1 MRSLKKIFRLG
12 SSPAALVGFA
22 LVSGALF
29 KLSAFARE
37 AFIAAKFGL
46 SAVTDTY
53 FGLQQLPL
61 IVATFMLGAFALA
74 FTPAYAEARRRNSGI
89 VEWLPGLL
97 FYGCLIGTAM
107 TVLTLAAAP
116 LLLRTIHS
124 DGTRGA
130 WSTLAILSLCYVP
143 IIAIGIW
150 AGICTARGQNLW
162 AMTVSG
168 LPYLGMTLA
177 LFGLYVAGRLSSLS
191 LPVSMT
197 IGFGVMGLCSLI
209 LTLWS
214 QPIPASADSVIA
226 VWKFPEFR
234 RFLRQLA
241 ASAFENGGFAA
252 NQLLMLYFL
261 SRIGTGV
268 LSANNCAMRIGM
280 LGYSLLSPLAQ
291 LVQARLCA
299 AEESERAAGFRNALI
314 TVTAIVLT
322 LAAMLFV
329 LRVPV
334 IRLAYMHGKFQG
346 TELSMVASL
355 VPAWIGYF
363 VIMSMNAIVARYL
376 FIRTQGSVYVRRQM
390 YAYVA
395 ANLLRFAGVGL
406 AGASW
411 IIWCSVAAEACALAF
426 NVRTCFAEAGERT
439 LIPALTT
446 TGEAL

>member
-1 MRSLKKIFRLG
+1 VALG
-12 SSPAALVGFA
+12 A
-22 LVSGALF
+22 GAIF

-46 SAVTDTY
+46 SAVTDAY

-74 FTPAYAEARRRNSGI
+74 FTPAYAEARRNSGT

-97 FYGCLIGTAM
+97 FYGCLIGSAF

-116 LLLRTIHS
+116 LLLRTIRS
-124 DGTRGA
+124 TGTGGA
-130 WSTLAILSLCYVP
+130 WTTLAILSLSYVP

-150 AGICTARGQNLW
+150 SGVCTARGHNLW

-168 LPYLGMTLA
+168 LPYLLMTLV
-177 LFGLYVAGRLSSLS
+177 LFGLYAAGRLSSLS

-197 IGFGVMGLCSLI
+197 SGFAIIGIGSLI
-209 LTLWS
+209 LTFCS
-214 QPIPASADSVIA
+214 QPAPARMDSVLS

-234 RFLRQLA
+234 RFLRQLG
-241 ASAFENGGFAA
+241 ASSFENCGFAA

-291 LVQARLCA
+291 LVQARLCT
-299 AEESERAAGFRNALI
+299 AEESARAAGFRSALL
-314 TVTAIVLT
+314 TVGGIVFAFASVIL
-322 LAAMLFV
+322 V

-346 TELSMVASL
+346 SELNLVAKI

-363 VIMSMNAIVARYL
+363 VVMSLNAIVARYL
-376 FIRTQGSVYVRRQM
+376 FIRLQGSIYVRRQM
-390 YAYVA
+390 YAYMA
-395 ANLLRFAGVGL
+395 ANLFRFVGVGFFG
-406 AGASW
+406 GAAW
-411 IIWCSVAAEACALAF
+411 IIWCSVAAESFALLF
-426 NVRTCFAEAGERT
+426 NLRTCFAEVNEPQM
-439 LIPALTT
+439 IPALTPT
-446 TGEAL
+446 SEVS